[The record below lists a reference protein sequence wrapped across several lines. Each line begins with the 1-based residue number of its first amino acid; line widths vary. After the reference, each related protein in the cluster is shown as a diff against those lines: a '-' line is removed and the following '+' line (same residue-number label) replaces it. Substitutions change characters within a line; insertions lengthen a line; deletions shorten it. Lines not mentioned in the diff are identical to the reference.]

1 MNSSRRVSMDYLPTL
16 GSVRA
21 AVSFLTR
28 VPVGRRPLHPQ
39 DLRNAP
45 ALFPLVGGALGLLAA
60 CVFTLAAPLS
70 PLAAAVLCVSFTA
83 YLTGAFHE
91 DGLADT
97 ADALGGDV
105 SRERALEILKDSRI
119 GSFGTVALVLTLL
132 ARVMLLSQIQ
142 APAVLPLVACHCLAR
157 LAPVWLMTH
166 LPHASPDG
174 SKSKDLL
181 SLDRRSAY
189 VALVLA
195 AMALA
200 PAWWL
205 ERASLLRLGVAVG
218 VVLLIGLW
226 FAVLSKRRLGG
237 ITGDVLGATEQLCE
251 VGVLAVFAWAAHSIL

>member
-1 MNSSRRVSMDYLPTL
+1 
-16 GSVRA
+16 
-21 AVSFLTR
+21 
-28 VPVGRRPLHPQ
+28 
-39 DLRNAP
+39 
-45 ALFPLVGGALGLLAA
+45 
-60 CVFTLAAPLS
+60 
-70 PLAAAVLCVSFTA
+70 
-83 YLTGAFHE
+83 
-91 DGLADT
+91 
-97 ADALGGDV
+97 
-105 SRERALEILKDSRI
+105 
-119 GSFGTVALVLTLL
+119 
-132 ARVMLLSQIQ
+132 
-142 APAVLPLVACHCLAR
+142 
-157 LAPVWLMTH
+157 MTH